1 MTHNFYKFILIVFIL
16 SAISGC
22 RPRYLSENTGFAFK
36 EAFELQIRRGKS
48 NSSTQAA
55 LFSGK
60 DASNAING
68 LERQSRSK
76 KTNIRSGGTSILKTR

>member
-1 MTHNFYKFILIVFIL
+1 MTHHFYKFILLVFIL

-36 EAFELQIRRGKS
+36 KAFELQIQQGKGD
-48 NSSTQAA
+48 SSTQAS
-55 LFSGK
+55 LFYGK
-60 DASNAING
+60 DASSAING
-68 LERQSRSK
+68 LERQSKSQ